1 MKYLGSGPLGKLI
14 SQLDS
19 DLEATHF
26 LVIGRRIRN
35 FKLND
40 WGSIRRSRCIFL
52 DTVDL
57 DSISTASFLVKLR
70 WWLDPYR
77 VEKSITYYVFKIFS
91 PQVIR
96 IHVPAIL
103 DSVAWERLALNDG
116 GILISG
122 FTYRDIAKLLSYS
135 TKNPKG
141 VYRCSDLYSLCEEL
155 GIEVESA
162 RVKDC
167 FSSRIVNYANKT

>member
-14 SQLDS
+14 SQLDN
-19 DLEATHF
+19 DFETTNF

-35 FKLND
+35 FKLSD

-52 DTVDL
+52 DTIDL
-57 DSISTASFLVKLR
+57 DSISTASFFVKFK

-103 DSVAWERLALNDG
+103 DSVAWERLLLKDG

-122 FTYRDIAKLLSYS
+122 FTYRDIAKFLVYAA
-135 TKNPKG
+135 KNLKE
-141 VYRCSDLYSLCEEL
+141 VYKSSDLYSLCEEV
-155 GIEVESA
+155 GIEVESG
-162 RVKDC
+162 RVRNC
-167 FSSRIVNYANKT
+167 FSSRIVNYASKT